1 MATNLFFSRDTKVY
15 VELFNGAGASTGV
28 FEIPV
33 LDGFSF
39 SQTQNSTEV
48 TLAEMESSA
57 GVSKRGRRVFNDS
70 LAPVE
75 WSFSTYVRPFES
87 AGEDVAGNANKRTGT
102 NGHTQHAVEEALWAM
117 FVGAADY
124 VATTTSADAT
134 LTGITSDSTD
144 MDIDFSNSNKS
155 LLGVGNIYFSL
166 SDADANPKVYKCTDA
181 VVNEAS
187 LDFDID
193 GIATINWSGFASTL
207 VEASKP
213 TRTVFE
219 GINATNNYIRNRLT
233 QLTIDSADPVTFPGN
248 QTSVTGITKGSTTSF
263 AAAGHGLSAGDS
275 IAFIGNTGITDSGA
289 EAFGSKT
296 FTVLA
301 ATDANNFTV
310 NVNSSGFANSYGGSG
325 TSVGDGVY
333 ELTLTGGSVTMTNN
347 ITYLTPETIGSVN
360 TPIGHVSGARS
371 ISGGFQCYLA
381 FDTTD
386 NDGTSTDFFN
396 DMTSATAKTKVVN
409 SFATTFKVGGSSAT
423 PRLELN
429 FPTAHFE
436 IPAHSIEDVI
446 SLETTFQ
453 ALPST
458 IDSTNEAAIKYVG
471 LTPDV

>member
-15 VELFNGAGASTGV
+15 IELFNSSGASTGV
-28 FEIPV
+28 FEVPV

-39 SQTQNSTEV
+39 SQANNSTEV
-48 TLAEMESSA
+48 TLAEMENSA

-75 WSFSTYVRPFES
+75 WSFSTYVRPFKS
-87 AGEDVAGNANKRTGT
+87 AGTDVAGNANRRSQT
-102 NGHTQHAVEEALWAM
+102 NNHAVEEALWAM

-124 VATTTSADAT
+124 TATSNSADPT
-134 LTGITSDSTD
+134 LTGLTTD
-144 MDIDFSNSNKS
+144 GTDLDIGFSNSNKS

-166 SDADANPKVYKCTDA
+166 SDADASPKVYKCTDA

-207 VEASKP
+207 VESSKP

-219 GINATNNYIRNRLT
+219 AINSTNNYIRNRLT

-248 QTSVTGITKGSTTSF
+248 QTAITGITKGSTTSF

-275 IAFIGNTGITDSGA
+275 IGFIGNTGITNGGA
-289 EAFGSKT
+289 EAFGGQT
-296 FTVLA
+296 FSVLA
-301 ATDANNFTV
+301 ATDADNFTV
-310 NVNSSGFANSYGGSG
+310 NINSSGFANSYGGSG

-333 ELTLTGGSVTMTNN
+333 SLTLTGGSVTMTNN

-360 TPIGHVSGARS
+360 TPLGHVSGARS
-371 ISGGFQCYLA
+371 ISGSFTCYLA
-381 FDTTD
+381 LDTVD
-386 NDGTSTDFFN
+386 NDGTSTDFFA

-423 PRLELN
+423 PRLELS

-446 SLETTFQ
+446 SVETTFQ

-458 IDSTNEAAIKYVG
+458 IDNTDEATLKYVG
-471 LTPDV
+471 IAPN

>member
-15 VELFNGAGASTGV
+15 VELFNGAGAVQGV

-39 SQTQNSTEV
+39 SQAQNSTEV

-87 AGEDVAGNANKRTGT
+87 AGENVAGNADKRSGNT
-102 NGHTQHAVEEALWAM
+102 GHTQHAVEEALWAM

-124 VATTTSADAT
+124 TQTNGSTAAT

-207 VEASKP
+207 VEDNKP

-233 QLTIDSADPVTFPGN
+233 QLTITASDKATFPGN
-248 QTSVTGITKGSTTSF
+248 TTPVTAISAAANAVIT
-263 AAAGHGLSAGDS
+263 AAGHGLTNGDTVT
-275 IAFIGNTGITDSGA
+275 FVGNCGLTVSGTDIVGGLSFTVA
-289 EAFGSKT
+289 NVSTNT
-296 FTVLA
+296 FTIGVD
-301 ATDANNFTV
+301 TQST
-310 NVNSSGFANSYGGSG
+310 SGSFVSG
-325 TSVGDGVY
+325 QSVVGDGAY
-333 ELTLTGGSVTMTNN
+333 DLTLTGGSVTMTNN

-371 ISGGFQCYLA
+371 ISGAFTCYLA
-381 FDTTD
+381 FDTSD

-409 SFATTFKVGGSSAT
+409 SFATTFKVGGAAAT
-423 PRLELN
+423 PRLELS

-446 SLETTFQ
+446 SVETTFQ

-471 LTPDV
+471 VTPDV

>member
-15 VELFNGAGASTGV
+15 IELFNSSGASTGV
-28 FEIPV
+28 FEVPV

-39 SQTQNSTEV
+39 SQANNSTEV
-48 TLAEMESSA
+48 TLAEMENSA

-75 WSFSTYVRPFES
+75 WSFSTYVRPFKS
-87 AGEDVAGNANKRTGT
+87 AGTNVAGNANKNSQTD
-102 NGHTQHAVEEALWAM
+102 NHAVEEALWAM

-124 VATTTSADAT
+124 TATSSSADPT
-134 LTGITSDSTD
+134 LTGLTTD
-144 MDIDFSNSNKS
+144 GTDLDISFSNSNKS

-166 SDADANPKVYKCTDA
+166 SDADASPKVYKCTDA

-207 VEASKP
+207 VESSKP

-219 GINATNNYIRNRLT
+219 AINSTNNYIRNRLT

-248 QTSVTGITKGSTTSF
+248 QTAVTGITKGSTTSF

-275 IAFIGNTGITDSGA
+275 IGFIGNTGITNGGD
-289 EAFGSKT
+289 EAFGGQT
-296 FTVLA
+296 FSVLA
-301 ATDANNFTV
+301 ATDADNFTI
-310 NVNSSGFANSYGGSG
+310 NINSSGFANSYGGSG

-333 ELTLTGGSVTMTNN
+333 SLTLTGGSVTMTNN

-360 TPIGHVSGARS
+360 TPLGHVSGARS
-371 ISGGFQCYLA
+371 ISGSFTCYLA
-381 FDTTD
+381 LDTVD
-386 NDGTSTDFFN
+386 NDGTSTDFFA

-423 PRLELN
+423 PRLELS

-446 SLETTFQ
+446 SVETTFQ

-458 IDSTNEAAIKYVG
+458 IDNTDEATLKYVG
-471 LTPDV
+471 IAPN

>member
-15 VELFNGAGASTGV
+15 IELFNSSGSSTGV
-28 FEIPV
+28 FEVPV

-39 SQTQNSTEV
+39 SQAQNSTEV
-48 TLAEMESSA
+48 TLSEMENSA

-75 WSFSTYVRPFES
+75 WSFATYVRPFES
-87 AGEDVAGNANKRTGT
+87 AGEDVAGNADKRSG
-102 NGHTQHAVEEALWAM
+102 NAGHTQHAVEEALWAM

-124 VATTTSADAT
+124 TATDGSTAAT

-144 MDIDFSNSNKS
+144 LDIDFSNSNKS

-166 SDADANPKVYKCTDA
+166 SDADSNPKVYKCTDA

-193 GIATINWSGFASTL
+193 GIATINWSGFASQL

-219 GINATNNYIRNRLT
+219 AINATNNYIRNRLT
-233 QLTIDSADPVTFPGN
+233 QLTIDANDKVTFPGDEITITAITKAN
-248 QTSVTGITKGSTTSF
+248 PAQVTAANHGLATGDTIKITGTCGITISS
-263 AAAGHGLSAGDS
+263 ADIVNGLS
-275 IAFIGNTGITDSGA
+275 
-289 EAFGSKT
+289 
-296 FTVLA
+296 FTV
-301 ATDANNFTV
+301 TKVDDNNFTLDGL
-310 NVNSSGFANSYGGSG
+310 NSTGGTGSFSG
-325 TSVGDGVY
+325 TPTFGNGLYS
-333 ELTLTGGSVTMTNN
+333 LTLTGGSVTMTNN

-360 TPIGHVSGARS
+360 TPLGHVSGARS
-371 ISGGFQCYLA
+371 ISGAFQCYLS
-381 FDTTD
+381 FDTSD
-386 NDGTSTDFFN
+386 NAGTSTDFFN
-396 DMTSATAKTKVVN
+396 DMTATAAKNKVVN
-409 SFATTFKVGGSSAT
+409 SFATKFLVGGSGAT
-423 PRLELN
+423 PRLELD

-446 SLETTFQ
+446 SVETTFQ

-458 IDSTNEAAIKYVG
+458 IDNTNEVAIKYVG
-471 LTPDV
+471 VTPQ